1 MDLAPFEVGRS
12 LREILMTIIL
22 IEIH

>member
-12 LREILMTIIL
+12 LREIPMTIIL